1 MREAYVTAR
10 TLPRAAA
17 RWARALQPWAR
28 RRPFPDLGRAA
39 LLCVDLE
46 HAFVDPRGAA
56 FLPAARAV
64 LPRILALRD
73 AFRAA
78 GLPVVWTRHAHGPR
92 QGRGSMARHWEW
104 LLRDGTA
111 EARLVPGLQ
120 PRHGELVLQKRQYD
134 AFHGTRLAD
143 WLARR
148 GVRTVVVTGVMTH
161 LCVETT
167 ARAAFVRDL
176 DVVVPLDACASVD
189 EVLHLAALRT
199 LANGFGVVPTAAE
212 VLREVRRAATSAPA
226 RGPGTPAVG
235 RCPKPPAGGRGGTR
249 RLPAEGARR

>member
-1 MREAYVTAR
+1 MRRAYVTPR
-10 TLPRAAA
+10 SLPRAAA
-17 RWARALQPWAR
+17 RWAAALRPWAR
-28 RRPFPDLGRAA
+28 RRPFPDLRRAA

-46 HAFVDPRGAA
+46 RAFVDPRGSA

-92 QGRGSMARHWEW
+92 QGRGSMARHWSW
-104 LLRDGTA
+104 LLTEGTTD
-111 EARLVPGLQ
+111 ARLVPELQ
-120 PRHGELVLQKRQYD
+120 PRRGELVLRKRQYS
-134 AFHGTRLAD
+134 AFHRTRLAA

-148 GVRTVVVTGVMTH
+148 RVRTVVVTGVMTH

-176 DVVVPLDACASVD
+176 DVVVPLDACATAD
-189 EVLHLAALRT
+189 ETLHLGALRA
-199 LANGFGVVPTAAE
+199 LANGFGVVPTTAE
-212 VLREVRRAATSAPA
+212 VLRRLERSAGPRARPAARPNHSRAAT
-226 RGPGTPAVG
+226 RGPGA
-235 RCPKPPAGGRGGTR
+235 A
-249 RLPAEGARR
+249 RLRPRAAP